1 MRANRCIHIVATTPK
16 YEYVRC
22 FSRLKY
28 TSSETRKAATFGR
41 RGARGRPHGEV
52 KQPPRE
58 SLRPDARR
66 SACLAHACRPR
77 QRPVLA
83 QIPKRPPEHA
93 APLQP
98 LPAARAPH
106 QKSNPTHASGAA
118 WIGQRGSPG
127 RAGSGDRRPRTTRRT
142 DVAHTHTL
150 FSRSRVEQRSRGSI
164 APTDRRSVHRTAPTP
179 SLSRPR
185 LSLVPTAA
193 WPFPSP

>member
-1 MRANRCIHIVATTPK
+1 MCSRLKYKDTSPK
-16 YEYVRC
+16 K
-22 FSRLKY
+22 RLKY
-28 TSSETRKAATFGR
+28 TSTVWIKICTRSETRKAATFGR

-77 QRPVLA
+77 PRPVLA

-98 LPAARAPH
+98 SPAARPH

-118 WIGQRGSPG
+118 WIRQRGSPG
-127 RAGSGDRRPRTTRRT
+127 RAG
-142 DVAHTHTL
+142 
-150 FSRSRVEQRSRGSI
+150 
-164 APTDRRSVHRTAPTP
+164 
-179 SLSRPR
+179 
-185 LSLVPTAA
+185 TAA
-193 WPFPSP
+193 GTGGRAPRVVQTSPTRTRYSQGHE